1 MPRYF
6 STLIFALISL
16 GFLGV
21 MVFAPLWALTVY
33 DDGNSSWWVIQDDYV
48 QQRIIWTI
56 TQALITCALTVLL
69 ALPVAWVLA
78 RLDFMGRRLILRLL
92 MLPFVMP
99 TLVAAMGVLA
109 LFGTQGILTAGW
121 QDTPYL
127 LLYGNVFFNLP
138 VMVRAAYQGFCQ
150 VPAVRLYAAQT
161 LGANTWQRFWQVE
174 RPVLLPWLA
183 GGLCLVF
190 LYCFSGFGLALLLGG
205 TAYSTI
211 EVEIY
216 RLITM
221 ELDMAQASVLVWLM
235 LAITALAGGV
245 YALLS
250 NKVSRANI
258 TQPLMPQAPTHLT
271 HYVLLWAALAI
282 LLLCCVLPLGAV
294 LWKALHA
301 GSSWAVL
308 WQDDT
313 WAALWNTVR
322 FTTGAMLGAMVL
334 GISHAALARRIQWI
348 RGITFLPFMVSPVC
362 VAFGVL
368 LLYPDWTAS
377 LPLLLATYA
386 LLAYPFITKDMLA
399 TWDAL
404 PPNYLAAARSL
415 GANTWQATRWL
426 TIPLLLPA
434 LRRGLTLAAATCV
447 GEFAATLFL
456 SRPEW
461 QTLTT
466 LIYQYLGTAG
476 ADNHDKAMVLTVVLM
491 GLALM
496 VFVVLDA
503 DETSYRAT
511 EKRSI

>member
-1 MPRYF
+1 M
-6 STLIFALISL
+6 
-16 GFLGV
+16 
-21 MVFAPLWALTVY
+21 
-33 DDGNSSWWVIQDDYV
+33 IQDNYV

-150 VPAVRLYAAQT
+150 VPAARLYAAQT

-205 TAYSTI
+205 TAYSTV

-235 LAITALAGGV
+235 LAITALAGGI

-282 LLLCCVLPLGAV
+282 LWLCCVLPLGAV

-301 GSSWAVL
+301 GSSWAV
-308 WQDDT
+308 
-313 WAALWNTVR
+313 
-322 FTTGAMLGAMVL
+322 
-334 GISHAALARRIQWI
+334 
-348 RGITFLPFMVSPVC
+348 
-362 VAFGVL
+362 
-368 LLYPDWTAS
+368 
-377 LPLLLATYA
+377 
-386 LLAYPFITKDMLA
+386 
-399 TWDAL
+399 
-404 PPNYLAAARSL
+404 
-415 GANTWQATRWL
+415 
-426 TIPLLLPA
+426 
-434 LRRGLTLAAATCV
+434 
-447 GEFAATLFL
+447 
-456 SRPEW
+456 
-461 QTLTT
+461 
-466 LIYQYLGTAG
+466 
-476 ADNHDKAMVLTVVLM
+476 
-491 GLALM
+491 
-496 VFVVLDA
+496 
-503 DETSYRAT
+503 
-511 EKRSI
+511 